1 MSTSPSFPEQFE
13 DGDMSDQP
21 TNKQQELKNVE
32 EELKKGGVSRRRFLD
47 SMKALGV
54 GFGAAFVLGI
64 KDADALTNLDPRV
77 TVKSTNPAVDDVIK
91 DAQDELSLD
100 QAGEG
105 SEGEF
110 QTAQYFRVYRRGYR
124 RYRRGYLRGYR
135 RYARGYFRGYRRY
148 ARGFGRYGRVY
159 RRGYRRLYARF

>member
-1 MSTSPSFPEQFE
+1 
-13 DGDMSDQP
+13 MSDEP

-32 EELKKGGVSRRRFLD
+32 EELKKGGVSRRKFLD

-64 KDADALTNLDPRV
+64 KDA
-77 TVKSTNPAVDDVIK
+77 
-91 DAQDELSLD
+91 QDELSLD
-100 QAGEG
+100 PDGEG
-105 SEGEF
+105 AEGEF

-135 RYARGYFRGYRRY
+135 RYARGYRRGYRRY
-148 ARGFGRYGRVY
+148 ARGYRRYGRIY
-159 RRGYRRLYARF
+159 RRGYRRGYRRIYARL